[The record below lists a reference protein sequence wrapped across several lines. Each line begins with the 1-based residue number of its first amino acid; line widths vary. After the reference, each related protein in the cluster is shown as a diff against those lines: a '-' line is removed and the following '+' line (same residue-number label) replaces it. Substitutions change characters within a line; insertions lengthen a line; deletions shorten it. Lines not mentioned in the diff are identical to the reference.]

1 MSLINFKPGNA
12 AVTITKLWTD
22 FKAVVAEKSLLMQYE
37 EDSNLYYIYTLD
49 GEIDYLCYIYKGS
62 VPAGSSVYNQTQNDL
77 DKTDWVNNYK
87 DTAGQKQFDVLHNST
102 IKAASTAAAATDP
115 ALVVAISP
123 NNTVAAT
130 QSGTWN
136 IGSITT
142 LPSLPTGSN
151 TIGTVNIA
159 TSQSIAATQSG
170 TWKDEIWDGTNTA
183 TVKAASTA
191 AVASDTALVVAISPN
206 NTPPVKIDNG
216 AAQGMLIPG
225 TISSNYNIATNCQA
239 KFTNPSKAYSST
251 YTACLISPGGG
262 NVNWTYADGGT
273 DTVTMIAGYPY
284 CVKVTQINSS
294 GTVVTDLQVFI

>member
-62 VPAGSSVYNQTQNDL
+62 VPTGSSVYNQTQNDL

-87 DTAGQKQFDVLHNST
+87 STAGQKQFDVLHNST
-102 IKAASTAAAATDP
+102 I
-115 ALVVAISP
+115 
-123 NNTVAAT
+123 
-130 QSGTWN
+130 
-136 IGSITT
+136 
-142 LPSLPTGSN
+142 
-151 TIGTVNIA
+151 
-159 TSQSIAATQSG
+159 
-170 TWKDEIWDGTNTA
+170 
-183 TVKAASTA
+183 KAASTA

-225 TISSNYNIATNCQA
+225 AISVNYNIATNCQA
-239 KFTNPSKAYSST
+239 KFTSGTKAYNST

-284 CVKVTQINSS
+284 CVKVSQINNS
-294 GTVVTDLQVFI
+294 GTVVTDLQVFV